1 MLQQDLDQS
10 GRCAKEWQMECNA
23 DKCEVLQFALS
34 NQGRAYRV
42 NARALGS
49 IAEQSELGVQVP

>member
-1 MLQQDLDQS
+1 
-10 GRCAKEWQMECNA
+10 MECNA